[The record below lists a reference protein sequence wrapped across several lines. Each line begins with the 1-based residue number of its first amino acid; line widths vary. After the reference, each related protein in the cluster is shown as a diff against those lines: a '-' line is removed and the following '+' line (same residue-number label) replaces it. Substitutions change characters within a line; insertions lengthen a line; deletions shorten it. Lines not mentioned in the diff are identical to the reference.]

1 MSSSA
6 ERTAAGR
13 YDGQRGDDLEAR
25 FALPKVVV
33 FDRVSSTLDVAHELA
48 AAGAPAG
55 TLVLADA
62 QSTGRGRQGR
72 SWRSEPGAG
81 IWLTTIERPV
91 DARALDVLSLRVG
104 LALAPAL
111 DAFADER
118 VRLKWPN
125 DLYTKG
131 HKLGGIL
138 IEARWR
144 DGVPEWI
151 AIGVGI
157 NVRAPLGE
165 ARAIGMRAGVSRLDV
180 LDAILPPLRAAAD
193 AAGPLTG
200 DELAAFAAR
209 DVAAGRECTQ
219 PVEGRVRGID
229 ASGQLLVDVASGD
242 AGAGTVAVRAG
253 SLVFQGES

>member
-6 ERTAAGR
+6 EHTAAGR

-25 FALPKVVV
+25 FGLPKVVV
-33 FDRVSSTLDVAHELA
+33 FDRVASTLDVAHELA

-62 QSTGRGRQGR
+62 QTAGRGRLGR
-72 SWRSEPGAG
+72 TWRSQPGAG

-91 DARALDVLSLRVG
+91 DARALAVLSLRVG

-111 DAFADER
+111 DSFAGEQ
-118 VRLKWPN
+118 VQMKWPN
-125 DLYTKG
+125 DLYVAGRKAA
-131 HKLGGIL
+131 GIL

-144 DGVPEWI
+144 DAVPEWI

-157 NVRAPLGE
+157 NVRTPIGE
-165 ARAIGMRAGVSRLDV
+165 PRAIGLRDAISRLEV

-193 AAGPLTG
+193 AGGALTA
-200 DELAAFAAR
+200 DELTAFAAR
-209 DVAAGRECTQ
+209 DFAAGRACVE
-219 PVEGRVRGID
+219 PVEGRVHGID
-229 ASGQLLVDVASGD
+229 DGGQLLVEVASKM
-242 AGAGTVAVRAG
+242 VACRAG
-253 SLVFQGES
+253 SLVLREET